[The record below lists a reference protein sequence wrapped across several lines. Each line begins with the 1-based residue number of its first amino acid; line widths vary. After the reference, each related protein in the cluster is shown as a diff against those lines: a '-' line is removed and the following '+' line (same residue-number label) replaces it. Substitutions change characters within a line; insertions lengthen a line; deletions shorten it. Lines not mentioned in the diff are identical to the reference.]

1 MTDKNSVLSF
11 YMLKLGLL
19 APVMNDAFFL
29 SVFIFDI
36 LAKKSSS
43 WSCIDCYLG
52 ALFFSLDCVS
62 VSFDSP
68 VMGG

>member
-36 LAKKSSS
+36 LAKNQVVE
-43 WSCIDCYLG
+43 I
-52 ALFFSLDCVS
+52 V
-62 VSFDSP
+62 
-68 VMGG
+68 